1 MFSTLRFL
9 LNKPLFTVPVLLLIA
24 ALVTSHSAPKARHIN
39 PWASASASGAASDG
53 DGASDSAAAA
63 SSSQ

>member
-24 ALVTSHSAPKARHIN
+24 ALVTSHSAPKAKHIN

-53 DGASDSAAAA
+53 DSDSAAASS